1 MTSASSGLLGRVPR
15 YWSGC
20 PRPETVAEGCGPV
33 VSPLPW
39 FPQRPAAPG
48 DSASPGRSVCDIPWA
63 FLTGPQLAPSQTFS
77 FSWVLVVPQGNPGQL
92 PKAKVEGLSCQPT
105 GPPPTFA
112 WVGTLGSG
120 HALPQTQ
127 GGRWSDSIL
136 VARRWEDSG
145 GGRGEI
151 SARKGT
157 LLRWELC
164 RLRLLCV

>member
-105 GPPPTFA
+105 RPPPR
-112 WVGTLGSG
+112 
-120 HALPQTQ
+120 LPGWGPWAAAMPFHRPEGA
-127 GGRWSDSIL
+127 GGATASWWL
-136 VARRWEDSG
+136 G
-145 GGRGEI
+145 GGRTQEVAVVKSVLGRGRFCGGN
-151 SARKGT
+151 SA
-157 LLRWELC
+157 
-164 RLRLLCV
+164 V